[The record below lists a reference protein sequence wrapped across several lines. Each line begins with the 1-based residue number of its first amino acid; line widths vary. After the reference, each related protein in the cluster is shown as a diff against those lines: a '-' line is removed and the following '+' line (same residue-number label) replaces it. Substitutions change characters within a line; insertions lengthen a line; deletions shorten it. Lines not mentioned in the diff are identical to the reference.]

1 MNSFPSSKRIKE
13 EFVKFS
19 KCPLH
24 NLGITVGLFEKDN
37 IYRWRVTFLGPSD
50 TSYNRG
56 LFFVE
61 VIIPK
66 LYPEEAPKIIFK
78 TPIYH
83 PNVNME
89 KSSNNL
95 ELGQVAFKA
104 INEWKNSYNIKDAL
118 TRLYTIFYYPNLDLV
133 CSLEIAKEY
142 KENLDLFEKKA
153 KYFTKKYAAPTNIG
167 IKEYKY
173 WDFSCNGN
181 DLNSMKIKQNEDII
195 NKVDYDGNQII
206 TLILEINGF
215 IETKIKCKLNE
226 LIKDVIKKVLDQN
239 GIYEKNNILVICGS
253 KKIKLDVP
261 IGEYHP
267 LNYFR
272 ITIILDE

>member
-37 IYRWRVTFLGPSD
+37 IYRWKVTFLGPSD
-50 TSYNRG
+50 TSYNKG

-133 CSLEIAKEY
+133 YSLEIAKEY

-153 KYFTKKYAAPTNIG
+153 KYFTKKYAAPTNTG

-173 WDFSCNGN
+173 WDFSCNEN

-226 LIKDVIKKVLDQN
+226 LIKDVIKKVLNQN
-239 GIYEKNNILVICGS
+239 GIYEKNNILVICGG

-261 IGEYHP
+261 IGEYHSP
-267 LNYFR
+267 DYLR

>member
-1 MNSFPSSKRIKE
+1 MNSFSSSERIKQ
-13 EFVKFS
+13 EFR
-19 KCPLH
+19 
-24 NLGITVGLFEKDN
+24 NLSAHPIANMGIVPGLIEDNNYYEWIISIVGPKETP
-37 IYRWRVTFLGPSD
+37 YE
-50 TSYNRG
+50 RG
-56 LFFVE
+56 IFYAE

-226 LIKDVIKKVLDQN
+226 LIKDVIKKVLEQN
-239 GIYEKNNILVICGS
+239 GIYEKNNILVICGR